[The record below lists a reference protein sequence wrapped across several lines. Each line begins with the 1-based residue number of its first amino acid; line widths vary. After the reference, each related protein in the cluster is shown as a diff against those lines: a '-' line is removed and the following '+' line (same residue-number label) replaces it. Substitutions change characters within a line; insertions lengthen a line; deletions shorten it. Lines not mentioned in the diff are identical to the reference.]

1 MKRDAV
7 AIVAGGETVT
17 YAQLEDRV
25 AIATGRL
32 RTLGVGSGTRVGL
45 WAENSP
51 EWMVIAL
58 AVARAGGV
66 LVPLN
71 TRLANPEIEWQVA
84 RAALPVV
91 IAADALAARGIGA
104 GGAAAGMSAAG
115 GFAAS
120 NVVSLSEWHALA
132 SGDRTPAPGHD
143 DPAREAAIVFTSGTT
158 GRPKGAVLTRG
169 NELASAGASAQ
180 VLPLATGDRWLA
192 SLPFFHVGGM
202 GIIQRCVL
210 AGACV
215 VLPESFAAEDLER
228 AIVAG
233 AVTHLSV
240 VDATLRRILEARG
253 GRALPAHVRAA
264 VVGGGPVSAALL
276 DACPQALATYG
287 LTETCS
293 MVTLVRPD
301 SSAAQ
306 RRTAG
311 PPLPGIGLRIAA
323 DGVIEV
329 RGPVVMRGYL
339 DDPAATQSVLGE
351 GWLRT
356 GDLGEIDAD
365 GSLRVL
371 SRRDDL
377 IISGGEN
384 VYPAEVEHALR
395 EHPDVADAVVVG
407 IPDSRWGEVP
417 LAFVELRA
425 SGEPDLDAF
434 LAPRLARYKRPRIR
448 YHRRDSA
455 PGQRQ
460 ARPGRDPGT
469 GEGVGG
475 EARPAR
481 VPTSARRNVGQAR
494 PHFPSLRLDLV
505 YRSLRPTRGMP
516 RR

>member
-1 MKRDAV
+1 MKPGTVPAC

-25 AIATGRL
+25 ATATGRL

-91 IAADALAARGIGA
+91 IASDALAARGI
-104 GGAAAGMSAAG
+104 AAGR
-115 GFAAS
+115 
-120 NVVSLSEWHALA
+120 VVPLAEWHSLA
-132 SGDRTPAPGHD
+132 SGDRTPAAGHD

-169 NELASAGASAQ
+169 NELASARASAQ
-180 VLPLATGDRWLA
+180 VLPLAPGDRWLA
-192 SLPFFHVGGM
+192 SLPFFHVGGL

-215 VLPESFAAEDLER
+215 VLPDSFAAEDLER
-228 AIVAG
+228 AIVSA

-253 GRALPAHVRAA
+253 GRVLPAHVRAV

-301 SSAAQ
+301 SPVAQ

-311 PPLPGIGLRIAA
+311 RPLPGIELRIAA

-339 DDPAATQSVLGE
+339 DDPVATQAALQD

-356 GDLGEIDAD
+356 GDLGEIDA
-365 GSLRVL
+365 GGNLRVL

-407 IPDSRWGEVP
+407 IPDEQWGEVP

-425 SGEPDLDAF
+425 PGAPDLDAF

-448 YHRRDSA
+448 FVAAIPRLANGKPDRAAISQSC
-455 PGQRQ
+455 GQS
-460 ARPGRDPGT
+460 GI
-469 GEGVGG
+469 
-475 EARPAR
+475 
-481 VPTSARRNVGQAR
+481 S
-494 PHFPSLRLDLV
+494 
-505 YRSLRPTRGMP
+505 
-516 RR
+516 